1 MRSPHLASLD
11 AMPRRSLAA
20 AVAALSLLALPAAAQ
35 AAKAKPFYVSL
46 GDSYAAGYQR
56 FSKTVARTTRDGF
69 AYQVVPKAR
78 ARGYDLKL
86 VNFGCGGE
94 TSVSILKRKKKCGE
108 LGPGGVDYAGVT
120 QVTAAERFLRKHRGQ
135 VKLVTVSIGG
145 NDVTACVKEADPVAC
160 VGPAMDKVKANGK
173 VLLTR
178 LRKAAGPKTRIVGI
192 TYPDVILGAWVGEQ
206 PDQDLAKLSV
216 VAFQSL
222 LNPALKEMYE
232 SVGGRFVD
240 VTEATGA
247 YTPLEQTTTLA
258 PYGEIPAAVAEVCK
272 LTTYCAY
279 RDIHPNTKGYALIA
293 KLVAETL
300 PRKR

>member
-1 MRSPHLASLD
+1 
-11 AMPRRSLAA
+11 MPSRALAA

-35 AAKAKPFYVSL
+35 AAETKPSYYVSL

-56 FSKTVARTTRDGF
+56 FSETSARTTRDGF

-94 TSVSILKRKKKCGE
+94 TTVSILERKTKCGG

-120 QVTAAERFLRKHRGQ
+120 QATAAERFLRKHRGR

-145 NDVTACVKEADPVAC
+145 NDVTACAKQPDPVAC
-160 VGPAMDKVKANGK
+160 VGPAMEKVEANGK
-173 VLLTR
+173 ALLKR
-178 LRKAAGPKTRIVGI
+178 LRKAAGPKTRIVGL

-206 PDQDLAKLSV
+206 PDQELAKLSV
-216 VAFQSL
+216 VAFRSL
-222 LNPALKEMYE
+222 LNPALKEIYE

-240 VTEATGA
+240 VTKATKA

-258 PYGEIPAAVAEVCK
+258 PYGEIPVAVAEVCR

-279 RDIHPNTKGYALIA
+279 RDIHPNSKGYALIA

-300 PRKR
+300 PRRR

>member
-1 MRSPHLASLD
+1 
-11 AMPRRSLAA
+11 MPQRLLAA
-20 AVAALSLLALPAAAQ
+20 AAAALSLLALPAAAQ
-35 AAKAKPFYVSL
+35 AAKAKPYYVSL

-56 FSKTVARTTRDGF
+56 FSATDARTTRDGF

-94 TSVSILKRKKKCGE
+94 TSVSILQRKTKCGG

-120 QVTAAERFLRKHRGQ
+120 QATAAERFLRKHRGH
-135 VKLVTVSIGG
+135 VKLITVSIGG
-145 NDVTACVKEADPVAC
+145 NDVTGCAKQADPVAC
-160 VGPAMDKVKANGK
+160 IGPAMDKVKANGK
-173 VLLTR
+173 ALLKR

-192 TYPDVILGAWVGEQ
+192 TYPDVILGAWVGEN
-206 PDQDLAKLSV
+206 PDQELAKLSV
-216 VAFQSL
+216 VAFKSL

-240 VTEATGA
+240 VTKATGA

-258 PYGEIPAAVAEVCK
+258 PYGEIPVAVADVCG
-272 LTTYCAY
+272 LTSYCAY
-279 RDIHPNTKGYALIA
+279 RDIHPNATGYGIIA
-293 KLVAETL
+293 DLVAKTL
-300 PRKR
+300 PHKH

>member
-1 MRSPHLASLD
+1 MSSRV
-11 AMPRRSLAA
+11 LAA
-20 AVAALSLLALPAAAQ
+20 AVAALSLAVPATAH
-35 AAKAKPFYVSL
+35 AAKAKPSYYVSL

-56 FSKTVARTTRDGF
+56 FSPTSAKTTRDGF
-69 AYQVVPKAR
+69 AYQLVGKAR
-78 ARGYDLKL
+78 ARGYRLKL

-94 TSVSILKRKKKCGE
+94 TSVSILHRKANCGG
-108 LGPGGVDYAGVT
+108 LGPGGVDYAGTT
-120 QVTAAERFLRKHRGQ
+120 QATAAERFLRRNRGK
-135 VKLVTVSIGG
+135 VALITVSIGG
-145 NDVTACVKEADPVAC
+145 NDVTGCAKEADPVAC
-160 VGPAMDKVKANGK
+160 IGPAMEKVKANGK
-173 VLLTR
+173 ALLER

-206 PDQDLAKLSV
+206 PNQDLAKLSV

-222 LNPALKEMYE
+222 LNPALKEMYQ

-240 VTEATGA
+240 VTKATSA

-258 PYGEIPAAVAEVCK
+258 PYGVIPVAVAEVCK

-293 KLVAETL
+293 KLVADAL